1 MTKNVLVTGGA
12 GYLGSVLVPEL
23 LKKGYRVTVLDLFI
37 YGQSSLLDCCYDK
50 KLTVIHGDCRDEQI
64 LKKALEN
71 QDIIIPLAAIVGFP
85 ACDRDKTAAV
95 STNLEAIKLLLKL
108 REPAQQIIFPCTN
121 SGYGIGQGDIYCDES
136 SPIQPISLYGTTKM
150 EAERLILESGNSI
163 TFRFATLFSVSPR
176 MRTDLLVN
184 DFVYRAVND
193 RSLVVFEGDF
203 VRNFLHVRDA
213 ARAFLFAIEHFEQM
227 RGQTYNCGLSDSNL
241 TKKELCERIKKFIP
255 DFEYISAEYATDPD
269 KRNYNVS
276 NKKIEKAGF
285 QTICSIDDGIEELI
299 KAYQIIKNDKYKNI

>member
-1 MTKNVLVTGGA
+1 MVKKILVTGGA

-23 LKKGYRVTVLDLFI
+23 LKREYQVTVLDLFI

-50 KLTVIHGDCRDEQI
+50 KLTVIHGDCRDEET
-64 LKKALEN
+64 LKKALKG
-71 QDIIIPLAAIVGFP
+71 QDVIIPLAAIVGFP
-85 ACDRDKTAAV
+85 SCDRDKTAAV

-121 SGYGIGQGDIYCDES
+121 SGYGIGQGDIYCDET
-136 SPIQPISLYGTTKM
+136 SPIKPISLYGTTKM
-150 EAERLILESGNSI
+150 EAERLILESGNSV
-163 TFRFATLFSVSPR
+163 TFRFATLFGASPR

-193 RSLVVFEGDF
+193 RALVIFEGNF
-203 VRNFLHVRDA
+203 VRNYLHVRDA

-269 KRNYNVS
+269 KRNYYVS

-285 QTICSIDDGIEELI
+285 KPLYSIDDGIEELI
-299 KAYQIIKNDKYKNI
+299 KAYQIIKNQTYGNY